1 MWLKINIKTIKT
13 MRDKIIYMLLLLV
26 MASTLAC
33 NNKIEP
39 FESVDAM
46 IVDATKS
53 VETINAEDFKAKLEA
68 EHHFTI
74 IDCREEKEFIEGHV
88 PGAINIPR
96 GMLEFSKLISDR
108 RIKLYIYGQTNQRAT
123 LSVGTLKKLKYKHV
137 FMIDGGWEKWHEN
150 YPEMIEKGSGDTQKG
165 APEPVEESG
174 GCG

>member
-1 MWLKINIKTIKT
+1 MAINF
-13 MRDKIIYMLLLLV
+13 
-26 MASTLAC
+26 AC

-39 FESVDAM
+39 FESVDEI

-53 VETINAEDFKAKLEA
+53 VDAINTEEFKAKLEA

-74 IDCREEKEFIEGHV
+74 IDCREEKEFIEGHI

-96 GMLEFSKLISDR
+96 GILEFSSLISDR
-108 RIKLYIYGQTNQRAT
+108 RVKLYIYDQSNKRAP
-123 LSVGTLKKLKYKHV
+123 LSVGSLKKLKYKHV

>member
-1 MWLKINIKTIKT
+1 MIKN
-13 MRDKIIYMLLLLV
+13 KIIYMLLLV
-26 MASTLAC
+26 MLSSLAC
-33 NNKIEP
+33 NSKIEP
-39 FESVDAM
+39 FKSVDAM

-53 VETINAEDFKAKLEA
+53 AETINTEDFKAKLEA

-74 IDCREEKEFIEGHV
+74 IDCREEKEFIEGHI

-108 RIKLYIYGQTNQRAT
+108 RAKLYIYDQANQRAT

-137 FMIDGGWEKWHEN
+137 FMLDGGWEKWHETN
-150 YPEMIEKGSGDTQKG
+150 PEMIEKGSGDTQKG
-165 APEPVEESG
+165 APEPEEESG

>member
-1 MWLKINIKTIKT
+1 

-53 VETINAEDFKAKLEA
+53 VETINAEYFKAKLEA

-137 FMIDGGWEKWHEN
+137 LMIDGGWEKWHKN

-165 APEPVEESG
+165 APEPEEESG

>member
-1 MWLKINIKTIKT
+1 MIKN
-13 MRDKIIYMLLLLV
+13 KIIYMLLLV
-26 MASTLAC
+26 MFSTLAC

-46 IVDATKS
+46 IADATNSVDA
-53 VETINAEDFKAKLEA
+53 INAEDFKAKLEA
-68 EHHFTI
+68 EYHFTV
-74 IDCREEKEFIEGHV
+74 IDCREEKEFIAGHIL
-88 PGAINIPR
+88 GAINIPR

-108 RIKLYIYGQTNQRAT
+108 RVKLYIYGQANQRAI

-137 FMIDGGWEKWHEN
+137 LMIDGGWEKWHKN

-165 APEPVEESG
+165 APEPEEESG